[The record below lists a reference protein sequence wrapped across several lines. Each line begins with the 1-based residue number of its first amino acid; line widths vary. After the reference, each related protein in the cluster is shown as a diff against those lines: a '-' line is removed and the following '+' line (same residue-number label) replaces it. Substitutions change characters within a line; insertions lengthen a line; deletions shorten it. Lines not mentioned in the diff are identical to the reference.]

1 LKIHYTLRGFLEIQM
16 FKIFYIIV
24 TILFIAVVL
33 LQQKNATLGS
43 MMGGDAG
50 DDMVQTRRGG
60 EKFLHQ
66 MTIVLAVIF
75 IVGGLYAMVIA

>member
-1 LKIHYTLRGFLEIQM
+1 M

-24 TILFIAVVL
+24 TILFIVVVI

-60 EKFLHQ
+60 ERFLHQ

-75 IVGGLYAMVIA
+75 ILGGLYAMIIA

>member
-1 LKIHYTLRGFLEIQM
+1 M

-66 MTIVLAVIF
+66 MTIALAVIF
-75 IVGGLYAMVIA
+75 IVGGIYAMIIA

>member
-1 LKIHYTLRGFLEIQM
+1 M
-16 FKIFYIIV
+16 FKIFYIII
-24 TILFIAVVL
+24 TILFIVVVI

-60 EKFLHQ
+60 ERFLHQ
-66 MTIVLAVIF
+66 ATIVLAVIF
-75 IVGGLYAMVIA
+75 IVGGLYAMLLA

>member
-1 LKIHYTLRGFLEIQM
+1 M
-16 FKIFYIIV
+16 FKIFYIII
-24 TILFIAVVL
+24 TILFIVVVL

-60 EKFLHQ
+60 EKVLHQ
-66 MTIVLAVIF
+66 MTIALGTIF
-75 IVGGLYAMVIA
+75 ILGGLYAMLIA